1 MAELNRFWDQL
12 LRLIEEDKVVP
23 VVGQDLLTI
32 PESSGHTHLYAY
44 LATRLASYL
53 EVSSDDLP
61 PGSELGEVASR
72 FIDAGNPGQD
82 VYAALRTVAAEAD
95 NFPIPESLLKLA
107 AIRPLSLFISTTF
120 DASLTRALDQARFGG
135 QPRTR
140 VFTHA
145 PSDVEDLPD
154 AVGDSPVPTVYHLMG
169 KLSAMPSYAVTQEDV
184 IEFFHSLQSD
194 THRPT
199 KLFDELRGR
208 SLLLLGTRFPGSL
221 TSFLL
226 RMLKTQPLSSDRKSD
241 YVADECVIGDQPL
254 VLFLERASGKKIK
267 IFRAGNAE
275 AFVNELHAHWIERH
289 PAPGSALAPVS
300 TTEAAA
306 IAAPEAGPGA
316 VFLSYASK
324 DRAVVDGLQ
333 LALEAAGM
341 KVFFDREQLQAG
353 NSWEAK
359 LRRSID
365 ECSLFVPVISAQT
378 LTPDPDRF
386 FRKEWRLALDRAQ
399 MKSFNPE
406 SAFLLP
412 VVIDGSTIDDP
423 ELPPEFRAVQWQPLP
438 GGVATGEWVDR
449 VRQLYRKHQAS
460 MAGLA

>member
-23 VVGQDLLTI
+23 VVGQDLLTV

-44 LATRLASYL
+44 LAARLASYL
-53 EVSSDDLP
+53 EVSPDDLP

-82 VYAALRTVAAEAD
+82 VYAALRTVAADAD
-95 NFPIPESLLKLA
+95 SFPIPESLLKLA

-120 DASLTRALDQARFGG
+120 DASLARALDQARFGG
-135 QPRTR
+135 QARTR
-140 VFTHA
+140 VFAHA

-154 AVGDSPVPTVYHLMG
+154 VTSDSPVPTVYHLMG

-184 IEFFHSLQSD
+184 IEFFHSLQSE

-199 KLFDELRGR
+199 RLFHELRGR

-289 PAPGSALAPVS
+289 PAPSNAPAKKPDSKVRWTPTSTRMGETSTEGALLPTATSQLHSPETIQPAKGRLAITPKS
-300 TTEAAA
+300 TALLEDKPAAMR
-306 IAAPEAGPGA
+306 
-316 VFLSYASK
+316 S
-324 DRAVVDGLQ
+324 
-333 LALEAAGM
+333 LAL
-341 KVFFDREQLQAG
+341 
-353 NSWEAK
+353 S
-359 LRRSID
+359 
-365 ECSLFVPVISAQT
+365 SLGR
-378 LTPDPDRF
+378 LT
-386 FRKEWRLALDRAQ
+386 A
-399 MKSFNPE
+399 
-406 SAFLLP
+406 
-412 VVIDGSTIDDP
+412 
-423 ELPPEFRAVQWQPLP
+423 
-438 GGVATGEWVDR
+438 
-449 VRQLYRKHQAS
+449 
-460 MAGLA
+460 

>member
-23 VVGQDLLTI
+23 VVGQDLLTL

-44 LATRLASYL
+44 LAARLASYL
-53 EVSSDDLP
+53 EVSPDGLP
-61 PGSELGEVASR
+61 PGAELSEVASR

-82 VYAALRTVAAEAD
+82 VYAALRTVAADVDA
-95 NFPIPESLLKLA
+95 FPVPEPLLKLA
-107 AIRPLSLFISTTF
+107 AILPWSLFISTTF
-120 DASLTRALDQARFGG
+120 DGSLTRALDQARFGG
-135 QPRTR
+135 QRRTR
-140 VFTHA
+140 VFAHA

-154 AVGDSPVPTVYHLMG
+154 VVGDSPAPTVYHLMG

-241 YVADECVIGDQPL
+241 YVADECVMGDQPL

-289 PAPGSALAPVS
+289 PVPTNASVPTP
-300 TTEAAA
+300 AAA
-306 IAAPEAGPGA
+306 AVPEAGPGA

-333 LALEAAGM
+333 AALETAGM
-341 KVFFDREQLQAG
+341 KVFFDREQLQVG

-359 LRRSID
+359 LRRNID

-386 FRKEWRLALDRAQ
+386 FRKEWRIALDRAQ

-412 VVIDGSTIDDP
+412 VVIDNSTIDDP

-438 GGVATGEWVDR
+438 GGVATGDFVER

-460 MAGLA
+460 MTGLA